1 MSQSSEELEKEMQE
15 ANIIANKKI
24 MKSKKKAQKII

>member
-15 ANIIANKKI
+15 ASIIANKKI
-24 MKSKKKAQKII
+24 MK